1 MANRGLRL
9 RAFAGNNERSAAGH
23 PTIFNQASEP
33 RILQR
38 MPLPRRSR
46 VSGGAGSLQL
56 RSGQALGCQKLAPQ
70 DDSSMHRGISPQ
82 GDVDGGR
89 ANLECCLD
97 HAGDEENE
105 PGLPRQS
112 QLSDAVTQ

>member
-46 VSGGAGSLQL
+46 VSGGAGSLRL
-56 RSGQALGCQKLAPQ
+56 RSGQALGAKSSRLRMTAPCIAEFPRKATSTEGEPI
-70 DDSSMHRGISPQ
+70 SSAASIT
-82 GDVDGGR
+82 
-89 ANLECCLD
+89 C
-97 HAGDEENE
+97 GDEENE